1 MSEFINNLQTQHPW
15 QELKKHLAKEYGHII
30 DEQDAQHKLNTVQ
43 KQPGQRMQ
51 QYICEIDDIIA
62 HITDDPQSIDSQAKA
77 AFIQGSGDDK
87 LIRKLLNKSMW
98 TYDECKQYALKYEY
112 TEDKMNT
119 HKKNTEISVGAVSVQ
134 PVHQASPVN
143 KTDMVCERCDKHGHQ
158 AYQCIMP
165 VEKLPPHKLPQ
176 WYVDKLKKKQQKETD
191 QMNKGSSGRGCHG
204 NFGYGGQH
212 QGYSNNT
219 TQILPPYPYPHPVY
233 PPPVPRDTRFG
244 HPPLALPQQHPNGD
258 PRRGSNNGYRA

>member
-1 MSEFINNLQTQHPW
+1 
-15 QELKKHLAKEYGHII
+15 
-30 DEQDAQHKLNTVQ
+30 
-43 KQPGQRMQ
+43 
-51 QYICEIDDIIA
+51 
-62 HITDDPQSIDSQAKA
+62 
-77 AFIQGSGDDK
+77 
-87 LIRKLLNKSMW
+87 
-98 TYDECKQYALKYEY
+98 
-112 TEDKMNT
+112 
-119 HKKNTEISVGAVSVQ
+119 
-134 PVHQASPVN
+134 
-143 KTDMVCERCDKHGHQ
+143 
-158 AYQCIMP
+158 MP

-191 QMNKGSSGRGCHG
+191 QMNKGSSGRGQHG

-219 TQILPPYPYPHPVY
+219 NQILPPYPYPHPVY